1 MTSSQKNPYLS
12 DEIISTDQTSAY
24 LFTEL
29 NDGEYHFV
37 VDETHSLDLTLI
49 DLSSSKF
56 NLKLLI
62 DLKRD
67 AHLSLSIASF
77 QYLNLNKTFDIY
89 VRHLG
94 DASSSFV
101 RFAGINSSDNKLTFI
116 GTSLIPNGIKKVETR
131 QEGRI
136 NNLSSSAKSEVS
148 PVLLI
153 NDNDVKASH
162 GAALGA
168 YNPDALFYLTSRGIS
183 IEESQK
189 LIIKGTL
196 SPIINKLHDESL
208 IKEVND
214 FFQDRKL

>member
-1 MTSSQKNPYLS
+1 MRLS
-12 DEIISTDQTSAY
+12 RR
-24 LFTEL
+24 
-29 NDGEYHFV
+29 
-37 VDETHSLDLTLI
+37 LTYLI
-49 DLSSSKF
+49 DKTMPGPFPYPSSA
-56 NLKLLI
+56 N
-62 DLKRD
+62 
-67 AHLSLSIASF
+67 
-77 QYLNLNKTFDIY
+77 NN
-89 VRHLG
+89 
-94 DASSSFV
+94 
-101 RFAGINSSDNKLTFI
+101 
-116 GTSLIPNGIKKVETR
+116 LIPNGIKKVETR

-214 FFQDRKL
+214 FFRDRKL